1 MNFLKNFQADAAIRT
16 MGSADMKCLPKT
28 FELLLWNMQ
37 KCRGDEWR
45 QDFLRLI
52 HDRHLVLLQEAS
64 LTAVNLEIFDQ
75 HEQYF
80 WALAR
85 SFTHLKRD
93 SENGVKTGSRS
104 MPLETVC
111 YASPSFE
118 PFVQTHKMLL
128 QTCYALQGCPHNLM
142 VFNLHALNFSRTRHY
157 IEQLAQISAAAKSHH
172 GPMILAGDF
181 NTWSQ
186 QRYSLLKKTTTELG
200 LTEAE
205 ISRKSKARHFYRHL
219 DHLFYRGLRLDGV
232 EMVESVSSSDHLPIV
247 ATLSTI

>member
-1 MNFLKNFQADAAIRT
+1 

-128 QTCYALQGCPHNLM
+128 QTCYALQGSPHNLK
-142 VFNLHALNFSRTRHY
+142 VFNLHALNFSRIGPFIR
-157 IEQLAQISAAAKSHH
+157 QLSQISEAAKNHH

-181 NTWSQ
+181 NTWSK
-186 QRYSLLKKTTTELG
+186 QRYRLLSQMALQLG
-200 LTEAE
+200 LAEAD
-205 ISRKSKARHFYRHL
+205 ISRKSKARHLYRHL
-219 DHLFYRGLRLDGV
+219 DHLFYRGLRLESV
-232 EMVESVSSSDHLPIV
+232 EIVESVTSSDHLPIV

>member
-1 MNFLKNFQADAAIRT
+1 
-16 MGSADMKCLPKT
+16 MGCADMECLPET

-37 KCRGDEWR
+37 KCHGDEWR
-45 QDFLRLI
+45 PDFLRLI

-75 HEQYF
+75 HEQYY

-128 QTCYALQGCPHNLM
+128 QTSYALQGSPQNLM
-142 VFNLHALNFSRTRHY
+142 VFNLHALNFARIGRY
-157 IEQLAQISAAAKSHH
+157 IAQLSQISVAAKAHH

-181 NTWSQ
+181 NTWSG
-186 QRYSLLKKTTTELG
+186 QRYRLLMKMTEELG

-205 ISRKSKARHFYRHL
+205 ISRKTKARHLYRHL
-219 DHLFYRGLRLDGV
+219 DHLFYRGLRLGAI
-232 EMVESVSSSDHLPIV
+232 EMVDAVTSSDHLPIV
-247 ATLSTI
+247 ARFSTI